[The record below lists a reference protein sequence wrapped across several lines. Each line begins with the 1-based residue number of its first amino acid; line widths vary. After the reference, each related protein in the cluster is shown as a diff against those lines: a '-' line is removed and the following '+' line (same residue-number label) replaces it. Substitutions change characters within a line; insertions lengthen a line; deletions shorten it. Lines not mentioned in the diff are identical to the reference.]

1 LTKRAISNLLAGFLA
16 HDCREGLIGA
26 SIVRRGDPKM
36 STKSVT
42 MSNRLQLR
50 EFESFHRARLAPVQQ
65 RPSLGE
71 LAITALITLIM
82 APFGFVTFM
91 VIPVMGQVT
100 VGFALLLTCI
110 YLFYRRSLAAAAV
123 TIGCS
128 VLFWTALFLTIQA
141 IKNNLEVLLFF
152 FTAMG
157 IPVSAMYC
165 MFIGTR
171 IWSIR
176 GGLD

>member
-1 LTKRAISNLLAGFLA
+1 MAI
-16 HDCREGLIGA
+16 
-26 SIVRRGDPKM
+26 
-36 STKSVT
+36 KSVS
-42 MSNRLQLR
+42 MLEQVRLS
-50 EFESFHRARLAPVQQ
+50 EFESYHRRDIVPAQK
-65 RPSLGE
+65 RPSFKE
-71 LAITALITLIM
+71 LSITALITLVM

-100 VGFALLLTCI
+100 VGFALFVTFL
-110 YLFYRRSLAAAAV
+110 YLFYRRSLAVAAV

-128 VLFWTALFLTIQA
+128 VLFWLALFLSIQG

-152 FTAMG
+152 YTATG

-165 MFIGTR
+165 MFIGSR

-176 GGLD
+176 GGLE

>member
-1 LTKRAISNLLAGFLA
+1 
-16 HDCREGLIGA
+16 
-26 SIVRRGDPKM
+26 M
-36 STKSVT
+36 STQSVT
-42 MSNRLQLR
+42 MSDRLQLS
-50 EFESFHRARLAPVQQ
+50 EFERFHRARLAPVQQ

-71 LAITALITLIM
+71 LALTAVVTFIM

-110 YLFYRRSLAAAAV
+110 YLFYRRSVAAAAV
-123 TIGCS
+123 AIGCS
-128 VLFWTALFLTIQA
+128 VIFWAVLFLTIQA
-141 IKNNLEVLLFF
+141 IKNNLEVVLFF
-152 FTAMG
+152 FTATG

-176 GGLD
+176 GGLE